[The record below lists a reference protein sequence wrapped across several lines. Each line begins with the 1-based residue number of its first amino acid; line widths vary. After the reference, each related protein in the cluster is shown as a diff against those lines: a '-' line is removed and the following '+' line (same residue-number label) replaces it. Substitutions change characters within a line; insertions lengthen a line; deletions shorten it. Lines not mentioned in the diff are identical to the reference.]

1 MTALP
6 NGWSK
11 AEAGRLFGVVTSGS
25 RGWAEHYSDVGPLFV
40 RIGNMRDQA
49 IDLSLANVQRV
60 QPPSGAEGART
71 ALRPG
76 DILISITAEIGRVAI
91 VPPDLGE
98 AYVNQHIALA
108 RPQNGLC
115 NEFLAWQLAGPGRSK
130 LVALRKGA
138 TKAGLSLDDIRR
150 VEVRVAPLN
159 EQRRIVAKLD
169 EVFAQTRAAKARLER
184 LPALIDKLKR
194 SILAAAFRGD
204 LTADWRAAN
213 PDVEPASA
221 LLERYFARTRNN
233 GSTRRASPRSGSSPL
248 PPTSLPAG
256 WHWSTIESV
265 GDVLLGRR
273 RADSEYI
280 AGEEGRALK
289 KYIRVANVKLDRLDL
304 DDLKEMPFDAKELS
318 LYRLEPGDIILSEGQ
333 SPEKVGQSAIYH
345 GGIDD
350 LCIQATVHRF
360 RAHDALVSP
369 AYAQLV
375 FMHHLLTGLFQRA
388 SSQTVNIAH
397 LTSERLRPLPFP
409 VPPREEQDV
418 LVGLTRALL
427 EAASGLAG
435 HTKAARDAFEL
446 AERAALAK
454 AFRGEL
460 VPQDPADEPAEVLL
474 ARLRAA
480 KAEEAPVARRSRA
493 AAPAPTYAAPP
504 ITLAQAAESG
514 PLFQHAL
521 ERRERAAP
529 EPAAQDLVVAAL
541 QQSDG
546 RLTAAAIAQT
556 TGLAP
561 AAVRAALQDLIAA
574 GQVHTHGKARGT
586 TYTWAG

>member
-1 MTALP
+1 VTALP

-150 VEVRVAPLN
+150 VEVHVAPLN

-221 LLERYFARTRNN
+221 LLERIRAGRQLRQGNSQRRQRMAAPSLPPPLRLPSGWAWARLDEVARRITDGTHQPPPFTAAGVPFVFVRNIVSGTIN
-233 GSTRRASPRSGSSPL
+233 LDTGVFISNETHRELTRRCP
-248 PPTSLPAG
+248 
-256 WHWSTIESV
+256 IEP
-265 GDVLLGRR
+265 GDVLYSAVGSYGIAVLVETPSPFTFQRHIAHIKPEAAIDGSYLRWCLNSPHCR
-273 RADSEYI
+273 AQADS
-280 AGEEGRALK
+280 
-289 KYIRVANVKLDRLDL
+289 VARGVAQKTVTLGDL
-304 DDLKEMPFDAKELS
+304 
-318 LYRLEPGDIILSEGQ
+318 
-333 SPEKVGQSAIYH
+333 SAFTI
-345 GGIDD
+345 
-350 LCIQATVHRF
+350 
-360 RAHDALVSP
+360 
-369 AYAQLV
+369 
-375 FMHHLLTGLFQRA
+375 
-388 SSQTVNIAH
+388 
-397 LTSERLRPLPFP
+397 P
-409 VPPREEQDV
+409 VPPASEQV
-418 LVGLTRALL
+418 AIS
-427 EAASGLAG
+427 AAVNRVFRSVEQLAAKVALAG
-435 HTKAARDAFEL
+435 QRSTAVYEATLQR
-446 AERAALAK
+446 

-561 AAVRAALQDLIAA
+561 AAVRAALKDLIAA